1 MHNHPFK
8 LILASKSP
16 RRKEILTHA
25 GFDFEIFLKEVN
37 EDYPEN
43 MDVDKVAEFLAVK
56 KANAC
61 KEAITEDKIL
71 LAADSIVILGN
82 KIYGKP
88 TDYEDAFRILTEL
101 SGNMHTVM
109 TGVCLK
115 SLNKQISFSGITEV
129 QFDKLNREEI
139 EYYITHYQPFDKAGA
154 YGVQDWIGLCKIK
167 SIIGTYTNV
176 MGLPMNLVYKHLEE
190 FKK

>member
-1 MHNHPFK
+1 
-8 LILASKSP
+8 
-16 RRKEILTHA
+16 
-25 GFDFEIFLKEVN
+25 
-37 EDYPEN
+37 
-43 MDVDKVAEFLAVK
+43 
-56 KANAC
+56 
-61 KEAITEDKIL
+61 
-71 LAADSIVILGN
+71 
-82 KIYGKP
+82 
-88 TDYEDAFRILTEL
+88 
-101 SGNMHTVM
+101 MHTVM

-167 SIIGTYTNV
+167 SIIGIYTNV